1 MGSLSPALPNQK
13 VARYIRSFA
22 SFHGINSNDVEN
34 ANISYNTRVE
44 LVEKRFV
51 PSLSGDEL
59 RREGWTVTLKKV
71 VRTGEHSSKAVW
83 TKEVRVPLRLGRFR
97 LKM

>member
-1 MGSLSPALPNQK
+1 M
-13 VARYIRSFA
+13 
-22 SFHGINSNDVEN
+22 
-34 ANISYNTRVE
+34 
-44 LVEKRFV
+44 
-51 PSLSGDEL
+51 PSLSGDKL